1 MNSHDLPSRH
11 WDTLTY
17 RAMAHRTT
25 AHRTQRPDPSGD
37 ALFSRLA
44 PANQLRVLYGI
55 EALTDVMARHQH
67 GELNTIDAKDW
78 AYKTEAGD
86 GTDWAKDWMNDWIMR
101 PFLKTP
107 IPGDSGLQGG
117 RFNKDFGVYYCALM
131 RETAVAESVY
141 HHRRFLRNANIASV
155 TQTVRTITARL
166 GPIELLDGT
175 VLKLD
180 HPMYDPD
187 DYAVSQALG
196 ATIKAQ
202 GASGLSYWSVR
213 ARPEFKADDK
223 SESLAALDVP
233 DHQPK
238 LARDQARKQARND
251 QVQGQTND
259 PGLCF
264 AVMKPKALSLAKH
277 DQFLRY
283 HFVDGDLQA
292 IEVLPP

>member
-1 MNSHDLPSRH
+1 M
-11 WDTLTY
+11 TY
-17 RAMAHRTT
+17 RAMAHRT
-25 AHRTQRPDPSGD
+25 QRPSPTND
-37 ALFSRLA
+37 ASFSRLA
-44 PANQLRVLYGI
+44 PTNQLRVLYGI
-55 EALTDVMARHQH
+55 EALTDVMARHQQ

-107 IPGDSGLQGG
+107 TPGDSGFQGG

-131 RETAVAESVY
+131 RQTAVAESVY
-141 HHRRFLRNANIASV
+141 HHQRFLRNANIASV
-155 TQTVRTITARL
+155 SQTVRTITARL

-180 HPMYDPD
+180 HPMHYPD
-187 DYAVSQALG
+187 DYSVSQALG
-196 ATIKAQ
+196 ATIKTQ

-213 ARPEFKADDK
+213 ARPEFKAEHK
-223 SESLAALDVP
+223 SESRAALDVP

-238 LARDQARKQARND
+238 LARDQARND
-251 QVQGQTND
+251 QAHVQTND
-259 PGLCF
+259 PGVCF
-264 AVMKPKALSLAKH
+264 AVMKPKALSQAKH